1 MTKIYLE
8 RPQQPQIK
16 MGTLPI
22 RASLAKAE
30 EMDQDLLDHASEKG
44 SQEELPKEQTLI
56 KNQENHEADE
66 DDEEEDEDEDE
77 DEDDDQQP
85 LNNETTATLSSGSIT
100 SQEHVEQLQS
110 SKEHS
115 PELKDKK
122 GGAQS
127 HMDTESDE
135 DEDEDEDDF
144 DDVNHEAKDGAVAAE
159 EEQEDGWWY

>member
-1 MTKIYLE
+1 M
-8 RPQQPQIK
+8 
-16 MGTLPI
+16 
-22 RASLAKAE
+22 AKAE
-30 EMDQDLLDHASEKG
+30 ELDQDLLDHVSAKG
-44 SQEELPKEQTLI
+44 SQEELPKEQLKLN
-56 KNQENHEADE
+56 KNQENHEAVE
-66 DDEEEDEDEDE
+66 DDEEEEEDEDED
-77 DEDDDQQP
+77 DDLQP
-85 LNNETTATLSSGSIT
+85 LNNETTATLSSGSGSGSIT

-127 HMDTESDE
+127 HIDIES
-135 DEDEDEDDF
+135 DEDDF